1 LDKKTGAAIGECA
14 KGKRPTIY
22 GYKWKYKEN

>member
-1 LDKKTGAAIGECA
+1 LGKKTGSAIGECA

-22 GYKWKYKEN
+22 GYKWGYKEN